1 MDNMDLVQILDMA
14 YQKLT
19 KEISSA
25 YYNGRID
32 EVLKKY
38 ELEDETA
45 GHFHYNY
52 SNSKIIVIG
61 ESRVNKSDLEY
72 IAKKNGID
80 PKKIEFELDYEKLT
94 NYNFEKFKYNM
105 SYSDVLIGPMPH
117 KVKGLDES
125 SSFLSMVRE
134 HPEDYPKI
142 IELRDA
148 NELKITK
155 QSFLNGLLETRLY
168 NEI

>member
-1 MDNMDLVQILDMA
+1 MDNMDLVQILEKIH
-14 YQKLT
+14 QKLT
-19 KEISSA
+19 KEVTNA
-25 YYNGRID
+25 YYNGNID
-32 EVLKKY
+32 ELLNKY
-38 ELEDETA
+38 GLEEEVE
-45 GHFHYNY
+45 HFYYNY
-52 SNSKIIVIG
+52 NNSKIIVIG

-125 SSFLSMVRE
+125 ASFLSMVRE
-134 HPEDYPKI
+134 HPEDYLKI
-142 IELRDA
+142 IELRDT

>member
-1 MDNMDLVQILDMA
+1 MDNMDLVQILDKI

-19 KEISSA
+19 KEVSSA
-25 YYNGRID
+25 YYNGNID
-32 EVLKKY
+32 ELLDKYGLK
-38 ELEDETA
+38 EEV
-45 GHFHYNY
+45 GHFHFNYN
-52 SNSKIIVIG
+52 NSKIIVIG

-80 PKKIEFELDYEKLT
+80 PKRIEFELEYEKLT

-117 KVKGLDES
+117 KVKGLDAS
-125 SSFLSMVRE
+125 ASFLSMVRE
-134 HPEDYPKI
+134 QPENYPKI

-148 NELKITK
+148 NELKISK
-155 QSFLNGLLETRLY
+155 QSFLNGLLKTRLY

>member
-1 MDNMDLVQILDMA
+1 M
-14 YQKLT
+14 
-19 KEISSA
+19 
-25 YYNGRID
+25 
-32 EVLKKY
+32 
-38 ELEDETA
+38 
-45 GHFHYNY
+45 
-52 SNSKIIVIG
+52 
-61 ESRVNKSDLEY
+61 EY

-80 PKKIEFELDYEKLT
+80 PKKIEFELDY
-94 NYNFEKFKYNM
+94 EKFKYNM

>member
-38 ELEDETA
+38 ELEEKTA
-45 GHFHYNY
+45 GYFHYNY

-61 ESRVNKSDLEY
+61 PSFIKETSISAPKIPVSTGSKRFNFSLNKSYSLE
-72 IAKKNGID
+72 AF
-80 PKKIEFELDYEKLT
+80 PHLKL
-94 NYNFEKFKYNM
+94 
-105 SYSDVLIGPMPH
+105 
-117 KVKGLDES
+117 
-125 SSFLSMVRE
+125 
-134 HPEDYPKI
+134 
-142 IELRDA
+142 
-148 NELKITK
+148 
-155 QSFLNGLLETRLY
+155 LY
-168 NEI
+168 N

>member
-1 MDNMDLVQILDMA
+1 MDNMDLVHILDKI

-19 KEISSA
+19 KEVSTA
-25 YYNGRID
+25 YYNGNIG
-32 EVLKKY
+32 
-38 ELEDETA
+38 ELLSRYGFEEEA
-45 GHFHYNY
+45 VGHFHYNHN
-52 SNSKIIVIG
+52 NSKIIVIG

-72 IAKKNGID
+72 ISKKNGID

>member
-38 ELEDETA
+38 ELEEKTA

-61 ESRVNKSDLEY
+61 ESRVIYCKKEWDWSKENWIWIRLWKINKL
-72 IAKKNGID
+72 
-80 PKKIEFELDYEKLT
+80 
-94 NYNFEKFKYNM
+94 
-105 SYSDVLIGPMPH
+105 
-117 KVKGLDES
+117 
-125 SSFLSMVRE
+125 
-134 HPEDYPKI
+134 
-142 IELRDA
+142 
-148 NELKITK
+148 
-155 QSFLNGLLETRLY
+155 
-168 NEI
+168 

>member
-38 ELEDETA
+38 ELEEETA

-72 IAKKNGID
+72 IVKKNGID

>member
-1 MDNMDLVQILDMA
+1 MDNMDLVQILDKI

-19 KEISSA
+19 KEVSSA
-25 YYNGRID
+25 YYNGNID
-32 EVLKKY
+32 ELLNKY
-38 ELEDETA
+38 GLEEEI

-52 SNSKIIVIG
+52 NNSKIIVIG
-61 ESRVNKSDLEY
+61 ESMVNKSDLEY

-80 PKKIEFELDYEKLT
+80 PKRIEFELEYEKLT

-125 SSFLSMVRE
+125 ASFLSMVRK
-134 HPEDYPKI
+134 HPENYPKI

-148 NELKITK
+148 NELKISK
-155 QSFLNGLLETRLY
+155 QSFLNGLLKTRLY
-168 NEI
+168 NEM

>member
-1 MDNMDLVQILDMA
+1 MDNMDLVQILEKI

-19 KEISSA
+19 KEITNA
-25 YYNGRID
+25 YYNGNMD
-32 EVLKKY
+32 ELLNKY
-38 ELEDETA
+38 GLEEEVE
-45 GHFHYNY
+45 HFYYNY
-52 SNSKIIVIG
+52 NNSKIIVIG
-61 ESRVNKSDLEY
+61 QSRVNKSDLEH
-72 IAKKNGID
+72 IAKDNGIA
-80 PKKIEFELDYEKLT
+80 PKRIEFELDYEKLT

-125 SSFLSMVRE
+125 ASFLSMVRE
-134 HPEDYPKI
+134 HPENYPKI
-142 IELRDA
+142 IELRDT

>member
-1 MDNMDLVQILDMA
+1 MDNMDLVQILDKI

-19 KEISSA
+19 KEVSSA
-25 YYNGRID
+25 YYNGNID
-32 EVLKKY
+32 ELLSKY
-38 ELEDETA
+38 GIEEV

-52 SNSKIIVIG
+52 NNSKIIVIG
-61 ESRVNKSDLEY
+61 ESRVNKSDLKY

-80 PKKIEFELDYEKLT
+80 PKRIEFELEYEKLT

-105 SYSDVLIGPMPH
+105 SYSDVLIGPIPH
-117 KVKGLDES
+117 KVKGLDAS
-125 SSFLSMVRE
+125 ASFLSMVRE

-148 NELKITK
+148 NELKISK

>member
-1 MDNMDLVQILDMA
+1 MDNMDLVQILEKIH
-14 YQKLT
+14 QKLT
-19 KEISSA
+19 KEVTNA
-25 YYNGRID
+25 YYNGNID
-32 EVLKKY
+32 ELLNKY
-38 ELEDETA
+38 GLEEEVE
-45 GHFHYNY
+45 HFYYNY
-52 SNSKIIVIG
+52 NNSKIIVIG

-94 NYNFEKFKYNM
+94 NYNFEKFKNNM

-155 QSFLNGLLETRLY
+155 QSFSNGLLETRLY

>member
-1 MDNMDLVQILDMA
+1 MDNMDLVQILEKI

-19 KEISSA
+19 KEVTNA
-25 YYNGRID
+25 YYNGNID
-32 EVLKKY
+32 ELLNKY
-38 ELEDETA
+38 GLEE
-45 GHFHYNY
+45 GVEHFYYNY
-52 SNSKIIVIG
+52 NNSKIIVIG
-61 ESRVNKSDLEY
+61 QSRVNKSDLEH
-72 IAKKNGID
+72 IAKDNGID
-80 PKKIEFELDYEKLT
+80 PKRIEFELDYEKLT
-94 NYNFEKFKYNM
+94 NYNFEKLKYNM
-105 SYSDVLIGPMPH
+105 TYSDVLIGPVPH

-125 SSFLSMVRE
+125 ASFLSMVRE

-142 IELRDA
+142 IELKDT

>member
-1 MDNMDLVQILDMA
+1 MDNMDLVQILNKI

-19 KEISSA
+19 KEVSSA
-25 YYNGRID
+25 YYNGNID
-32 EVLKKY
+32 ELLSKY
-38 ELEDETA
+38 GIEEV
-45 GHFHYNY
+45 GHFYYNY
-52 SNSKIIVIG
+52 NNSKIIVIG
-61 ESRVNKSDLEY
+61 ESRVNKSDLKY

-80 PKKIEFELDYEKLT
+80 PKRIEFELEYEKLT

-105 SYSDVLIGPMPH
+105 SYSDVLIGPIPH
-117 KVKGLDES
+117 KVKGLDAS
-125 SSFLSMVRE
+125 ASFLSMVRE

-148 NELKITK
+148 NELKISK